1 MKSKLIR
8 SGIMLSLLL
17 STGVIYQNCAPQNLS
32 FAPSS
37 EELASQS
44 RGIGANSILLN
55 GGSPYTSDSNVV
67 ANLTYQE
74 STHIYLTSDASCE
87 TGGTW
92 EEIAPK
98 KNFVLKSPNALNFVY
113 AKFKKKTGLT
123 EFNSE
128 CLAASITHDDIAP
141 TVSISKKPTSMSASA
156 SAQFGMKINDDLSG
170 LDHFECLLVGEKD
183 FSNCDELK
191 TYSKVNEGQ
200 NRFQVR
206 AVDRAGNRSNVVE
219 YGWLVDTTAP
229 SVSITAKP
237 DAISASSTAVFNFSA
252 SDSGSGVA
260 GTSCS
265 LDGAAL
271 ATCTSPASYS
281 GLLEGNHTFSLQA
294 VDKVGNKSIPVTY
307 TWKSQG
313 SSTNDFSI
321 LGLTGGTDMDKDKY
335 LGTVLQPTVSWTT
348 SAGASSYRVSILNSA
363 GTSVVCPEQ
372 ATTAT
377 SFAFSAAQCTLA
389 HGGSYK
395 ARVASY
401 TNAGAIKVAGLF
413 DFLVD
418 TVSPVITLNA
428 PTMSEDQK
436 TATFSPFAITEALSG
451 FKSVSCVKT
460 FNGSTQTIANCQSLT
475 KLTFSDL
482 VTGDHTLT
490 VTAQDNANNVATK
503 TITFASK
510 KIVCDPFSSSGIA
523 CRQGWKGNLYYYN
536 GTYPGW
542 GTLEP
547 YFSQGVDANIILYMS
562 QIFVPTRTFSRGF
575 PTTDGDLVKKKD
587 SDGGANLVEYFA
599 LRLNTIMK
607 LKSTDA
613 AGYYQ
618 FALISDDGSK
628 LYVADSK
635 GAAKSL
641 IIDNDNN
648 HSTVMKCSATAIYMD
663 ANSRKPA
670 QLDYFQGP
678 KTAIAMTL
686 VYRKVTSATPPMSS
700 PCDENGGATFYGYID
715 NNTGDYTGSKYQK
728 ALDDGWKPMDP
739 ENFLLDETIP

>member
-1 MKSKLIR
+1 MKAKFIR
-8 SGIMLSLLL
+8 SGLMMMGLFAI
-17 STGVIYQNCAPQNLS
+17 GVVYQNCAPQNLS
-32 FAPSS
+32 FAPS
-37 EELASQS
+37 EAELASQS

-55 GGSPYTSDSNVV
+55 GGAQYTSDIAVT

-74 STHIYLTSDASCE
+74 STHIYLTSDAGCE

-92 EEIAPK
+92 EDISPK
-98 KNFVLKSPNALNFVY
+98 KLVVLKSANALNNVY

-128 CLAASITHDDIAP
+128 CLMASITHDDMAP
-141 TVSISKKPTSMSASA
+141 VVTITKSPAAMTAAS
-156 SAQFGMKINDDLSG
+156 SAQFAMKIGDDLSG
-170 LDHFECLLVGEKD
+170 LGHFECLLVGEKD
-183 FSNCDELK
+183 FTTCDEVK
-191 TYSKVNEGQ
+191 SYSSLAEGQ

-206 AVDRAGNRSNVVE
+206 AFDGAGNRSNTVE
-219 YGWLVDTTAP
+219 YTWLVDTTAP
-229 SVSITAKP
+229 TIAITSKP
-237 DAISASSTAVFNFSA
+237 DAIAASSSAVFNFA
-252 SDSGSGVA
+252 GSDSGSGIA
-260 GTSCS
+260 GTTCS
-265 LDGAAL
+265 LDGVAL
-271 ATCTSPASYS
+271 TACTSPASYS
-281 GLLEGNHTFSLQA
+281 GLLEGTHSFSVQA
-294 VDKVGNKSIPVTY
+294 IDKVGNKSGILSY

-321 LGLTGGTDMDKDKY
+321 LGLTGGTDTDKDKY
-335 LGTVLQPTVSWTT
+335 LGTVLQPTVSWTA

-363 GTSVVCPEQ
+363 GTAVVCAEQ

-389 HGGSYK
+389 HGVSYK

-401 TNAGAIKVAGLF
+401 TSTGSIKVASLY

-418 TVSPVITLNA
+418 TAAPVITINA
-428 PTMSEDQK
+428 PTLSEDQK
-436 TATFSPFAITEALSG
+436 IATFSPFSLVESLSG

-460 FNGSTQTIANCQSLT
+460 FNGTTETVANCQDLT
-475 KLTFSDL
+475 KLVFSDL
-482 VTGDHTLT
+482 VTGDHSVT
-490 VTAQDNANNVATK
+490 VTAKDNANNVATK
-503 TITFASK
+503 TIAFVSK
-510 KIVCDPFSSSGIA
+510 KIVCDPFSSSGFA

-542 GTLEP
+542 SSLEP
-547 YFSQGVDANIILYMS
+547 YFTSGVDANVILYMS
-562 QIFVPTRTFSRGF
+562 KLFVPTRTFSRGF
-575 PTTDGDLVKKKD
+575 PTTDGDLVKKKA

-599 LRLNTIMK
+599 IRLNSVMK

-628 LYVADSK
+628 LYMADSK
-635 GAAKSL
+635 GAAKSV

-648 HSTVMKCSATAIYMD
+648 HATHMKCSTTAVYMD

-678 KTAIAMTL
+678 KTAIALTL
-686 VYRKVTSATPPMSS
+686 VYRKVSSATPAASS
-700 PCDENGGATFYGYID
+700 PCNETGADFYGTMD
-715 NNTGDYTGSKYQK
+715 NSTGIYTGSKYQK
-728 ALDDGWKPMDP
+728 ALDDGWMAMDTD
-739 ENFLLDETIP
+739 NFLLDETVP